1 MQPLPRARTIQSA
14 HWLADRAVA
23 SFIISAGLI
32 LLVTGLAK
40 IISMFGVARVL
51 GADVPILPVTYGHL
65 LLAVGVAELLIATLC
80 FLPKT
85 RRAAL
90 RCVAI
95 ISTLFLIYRIGL
107 WAAGW
112 HGFCGCMGNLTG
124 EIGISTETAG
134 RVMMALLTYLLC
146 GSYTALAYR
155 FLRSRKARLSQP
167 PAGFATATA
176 TFLAAL
182 VLVPH
187 ARALDF
193 ASGADVSWLP
203 QMEAAGVK
211 YEDANGVQGDLLTI
225 MHGMG
230 FNAVRLRTWV
240 NPSNDACNGHC
251 SQAETIALAVRAKN
265 AGLRVMIDFHY
276 GDTWNSEGT
285 QNPPAAWVGLSYAA
299 TQTALYNYTYNFCIA
314 LQQAGVTPEWISTG
328 NEENSGICHPVGSIS
343 NPAQMTGLI
352 MQGYNAIKAVFPNC
366 NVVIHVAGPQNASA
380 TAMLDAYQANGGKWD
395 ITGFSSYASGGDV
408 PGVQAN
414 AASWVARYGKPIM
427 QVEVG
432 GPVTDPTG
440 TQSTCQTCIN
450 SLKSLGTDGRGIFY
464 WEPETN
470 ICNYTSNAWNSTTM
484 EATAAL
490 TPFATAATALTPL
503 VPTNL
508 NAASGAPQVALT
520 WTAGA
525 SATSY
530 NIYRSTVTGGPYTF
544 IGASSTT
551 GYVDSGVVNGTT
563 YFYVVSGSNS
573 IGVSGTSSE
582 AQATPLP
589 HAIFVTW
596 KGDGVSNVWS
606 AGGNTN
612 WTDGTSPTSYVTGYN
627 VTFDD
632 SGSVSPTITLSGTLL
647 PGSVTVSSTKD
658 YVFGGTGSLAGTMPL
673 NKTGIGTLTLTNPG
687 TYTGVTDLVAGTLQ
701 LANSLALQDSSLASN
716 GGSLTFTGIT
726 SVTLAGLTGAG
737 SLSLTSTSNAPVALT
752 VGAGNVANAYSGGLI
767 GSGSLTKSGTAT
779 LTLTGSNSYTGS
791 TNVNAGTLEISP
803 GGVINGG
810 TLNGTGFLVDGGT
823 CTSIGTTTFG
833 NLANAF
839 LQTSGASSLGTVSEG
854 SSDGMLIKITG
865 GYFSASSITLRR
877 TAAFTTAPTATAP
890 IAAATTSGLYI
901 NGGGASV
908 ILGTLTVGNLNSSAS
923 ARLDAGTVTATG
935 KVLVGQTTNSRWSIL
950 QVNGG
955 SFTSTDS
962 VNGIVVSQN
971 NGTNPNNAE
980 LYLSGGTLTAE
991 TVAFGASTDTA
1002 AGSSFLIVSNASM
1015 YIGSGGI
1022 VRPNTAG
1029 LTSVI
1034 SLISGMI
1041 GAKADWSSVLP
1052 VQLSGTGFTF
1062 NAADISGN
1070 AHNITLSGVL
1080 SGAGALS
1087 KTGGGTLT
1095 LSASNTYSGSTS
1107 ISAGSLLVNG
1117 FLASPTVT
1125 VQSNATLAGSGTL
1138 AGAVTINSGG
1148 TLTAGAS
1155 SFTINGNVVNRGLVR
1170 FTGGAAP
1177 QIKGTFTNFGVLD
1190 IMTGAQSLP
1199 GNFINSGVV
1208 LDSSVV
1214 KASAIVTNGAGVN
1227 VTIQSYTGH
1236 GYQLQRSASISNPSW
1251 QNIGASLPGATGTSL
1266 TLTDPS
1272 GMTGSGGFY
1281 RVLVAP

>member
-1 MQPLPRARTIQSA
+1 MAAL
-14 HWLADRAVA
+14 AVA
-23 SFIISAGLI
+23 SFTISAGLI

-40 IISMFGVARVL
+40 IISIFGVARVL

-65 LLAVGVAELLIATLC
+65 LLAAGIAELLIATLC
-80 FLPKT
+80 FVPKT
-85 RRAAL
+85 RPAGL

-124 EIGISTETAG
+124 EIGISTEAAG
-134 RVMMALLTYLLC
+134 RIMMALLAYLLC
-146 GSYTALAYR
+146 GSYLSLALRLLRPLQTRPGQSPATFTA
-155 FLRSRKARLSQP
+155 
-167 PAGFATATA
+167 ATAV
-176 TFLAAL
+176 FIAAL
-182 VLVPH
+182 IFTPR

-230 FNAVRLRTWV
+230 FNAIRLRTWV

-251 SQAETIALAVRAKN
+251 SQAETIAMAVRVKN
-265 AGLRVMIDFHY
+265 AGMRVMIDFHY
-276 GDTWNSEGT
+276 GDTWNSEGS

-299 TQTALYNYTYNFCIA
+299 TETALYNYTYNFCIA

-352 MQGYNAIKAVFPNC
+352 MQGYNAVKAVFPNC

-380 TAMLDAYQANGGKWD
+380 QTMLDDYQANGGKWD
-395 ITGFSSYASGGDV
+395 VTGFSSYASGSDI

-414 AASWVARYGKPIM
+414 AASWVTRYGKPIM

-432 GPVTDPTG
+432 GPVTDPAG

-450 SLKSLGTDGRGIFY
+450 SLKSLGTDGRGAFY

-470 ICNYTSNAWNSTTM
+470 ICGYTSNAWSSTTM

-520 WTAGA
+520 WTASP

-530 NIYRSTVTGGPYTF
+530 NVSRSTTTGGPYSF

-551 GYVDSGVVNGTT
+551 SYVDSAVNNGTT
-563 YFYVVSGSNS
+563 YYYVVSGSNS
-573 IGVSGTSSE
+573 IGVSGPSSE

-596 KGDGVSNVWS
+596 LGDGISNVWS

-612 WTDGTSPTSYVTGYN
+612 WSDGTNPTTYITGYN

-632 SGSVSPTITLSGTLL
+632 SGSVSPAISLSGTLL
-647 PGSVTVSSTKD
+647 PGSVTVNSTRS
-658 YVFGGTGSLAGTMPL
+658 YAFAGSGSLGGTMAL
-673 NKTGIGTLTLTNPG
+673 NKTGSGTLTLNNPN

-701 LANSLALQDSSLASN
+701 LANPLALQNSTLASN
-716 GGSLTFTGIT
+716 GGALTFSGIT
-726 SVTLAGLTGAG
+726 TASLAGLTGVDN
-737 SLSLTSTSNAPVALT
+737 LNLTSVSSAPVALT
-752 VGAGNVANAYSGGLI
+752 VGAGNAANSYSGGMT
-767 GSGSLTKSGTAT
+767 GSGSLIKSGTAT
-779 LTLTGSNSYTGS
+779 LTLAGHNSYSGAT
-791 TNVNAGTLEISP
+791 TVNAGTLELP
-803 GGVINGG
+803 VGGVINGG
-810 TLNGTGFLVDGGT
+810 GLGGQGFLVDGGNL
-823 CTSIGTTTFG
+823 TSIGATTFG
-833 NLANAF
+833 DLGNAF
-839 LQTSGASSLGTVSEG
+839 LQTSGTSSLGTVSEG
-854 SSDGMLIKITG
+854 SGDGTLIKITG
-865 GYFSASSITLRR
+865 GSFSASSITLRR
-877 TAAFTTAPTATAP
+877 TASFTTAPTATAP
-890 IAAATTSGLYI
+890 ISAATTSGLYI
-901 NGGGASV
+901 DGAGASV
-908 ILGTLTVGNLNSSAS
+908 TLGTLTVGNLNSSAS

-971 NGTNPNNAE
+971 SGTNPNNAE

-991 TVAFGASTDTA
+991 RVAFGASTDTA
-1002 AGSSFLIVSNASM
+1002 AGSSFLIISNASM
-1015 YIGSGGI
+1015 YVGSGGI
-1022 VRPNTAG
+1022 VLPNPAG
-1029 LTSVI
+1029 LTSTI
-1034 SLISGMI
+1034 SLISGII

-1052 VQLSGTGFTF
+1052 MQLSGSGFTF
-1062 NAADISGN
+1062 NAADISGL

-1080 SGAGALS
+1080 SGTGALG

-1107 ISAGSLLVNG
+1107 VSAGSLIVNG
-1117 FLASPTVT
+1117 FLTSPAVT
-1125 VQSNATLAGSGTL
+1125 VQANATLAGSGTL
-1138 AGAVTINSGG
+1138 AGVVTINSGG

-1155 SFTINGNVVNRGLVR
+1155 SFAINGSVVNHGVVR

-1177 QIKGTFTNFGVLD
+1177 QIKGTFNNLGVLD
-1190 IMTGAQSLP
+1190 IMTGAQTLP
-1199 GNFINSGVV
+1199 ANFINSGVV
-1208 LDSSVV
+1208 LDSSLV
-1214 KASAIVTNGAGVN
+1214 KANSIVTNGAGVN
-1227 VTIQSYTGH
+1227 ITIQSFTGH
-1236 GYQLQRSASISNPSW
+1236 GYQLQRSNGITNPLW
-1251 QNIGASLPGATGTSL
+1251 QNIGASQPGATGTSL
-1266 TLTDPS
+1266 TLTDPA
-1272 GMTGSGGFY
+1272 GITGAGEFY
-1281 RVLVAP
+1281 RILVAP